1 MGTYSLGI
9 RHHLNHVA
17 HILHSGDKLPDY
29 AVRCVQLTKN
39 LDIPPVRASTNGP
52 LTWLSIL
59 GCSMSVVLVILSV
72 HYDDG
77 WALLATILLSFLSTL
92 IAAGS
97 KWTLELPKRKSDRE
111 VPPGDVVIYYPQGA
125 FMVIKCDEDIAR
137 ELYWAPEKCNYMVG
151 VQIYRL
157 IALTGTIMLMFG
169 VIALANTKLILQIA
183 FACAYIILNA
193 AYWIVAALP
202 PKLHW
207 ELKSFDVR
215 PELYFGGEEN
225 KNFTQALW
233 KAIAIAGSTKWA
245 RVGDIA
251 PHATFWDKWLRK
263 ADEVLKEYD
272 NGVQKR
278 DENGDLLLPEWDC
291 QKALSEFLA
300 QDLAEKVG

>member
-39 LDIPPVRASTNGP
+39 LDNPPVRASTNGP

-125 FMVIKCDEDIAR
+125 FMVTKCDEDIAR

-151 VQIYRL
+151 LQIYRL

-215 PELYFGGEEN
+215 PELYIGGEEN